1 MPTAAAGIGS
11 ELQPVRVR
19 ADQRRLARVFP
30 NLLDKAARH
39 AKSTIKI
46 RMERRPAKRWSRWT
60 TRRDHLPSR
69 LRSVFERFARLDR
82 GRLEAHSDRLALS
95 ISTACLCQRAAWT
108 AASEHGGEAARCSS
122 RRT

>member
-1 MPTAAAGIGS
+1 MPTVAAGIGS

-19 ADQRRLARVFP
+19 GDERLLAQVFR

-82 GRLEAHSDRLALS
+82 GRLEAPSHRLALS
-95 ISTACLCQRAAWT
+95 ISTACLCQRPAWT
-108 AASEHGGEAARCSS
+108 AASEHGGEAVRCSS